1 MVYSNKPYAS
11 VLPYFNFCPR
21 VGVVKT
27 TPLDRALG
35 RFMRVKHSDLFTGM
49 DHFDRKVLDF
59 AELPVFR
66 DLLGDAFFA
75 YYLTHPGRVDPES
88 LPPEYRISQLLLDWM
103 TEQPDAQTARTMTT
117 GSSPASVAAA
127 IHSWRAMLSDEAF
140 ESLRKALEQLQ
151 AMSDAINDLKN
162 EIEKKQ
168 HQQQHK
174 DQHQQEVDDFVD
186 SFGGS
191 DEEEDQ
197 SQQDG
202 DGDAGGD
209 LSDDEMELDSMQSQ
223 YDQRAQEIEDAVNR
237 MMNNPIT
244 DGVMRE
250 IAKDAHEKTEEM
262 VVVAQT
268 WGLDAGDLTVLDMM
282 KIMELS
288 DQSSDIIEKLT
299 ELVGRTEEASN
310 SALERVRESY
320 VGNPSKLGLTQDFS
334 KILPTEMIMLSDKAP
349 KILRTTKVLDWASQG
364 LLGWVVEGEG
374 KSQGSFI
381 AYVDGSWSMRGDRIL
396 AAKAIAFGIAN
407 TLRKDRQENREFV
420 IKLFGSEEDGFV
432 PIDSK
437 SSLEKIAEWA
447 TYALF
452 GGTDFTYCF
461 KDAIEEMKNLHEQEV
476 YGIDLL
482 FITDGQADLEEEQIE
497 AWKKLSENTGAR
509 LMLVLIERQSFQFS
523 KELEELADLVIDI
536 STYDFMNDI
545 EKVAD
550 QIAELTVMPRKEE
563 EVL

>member
-1 MVYSNKPYAS
+1 MYPWQTPNFS
-11 VLPYFNFCPR
+11 FNFCPR
-21 VGVVKT
+21 VGVVQT

-35 RFMRVKHSDLFTGM
+35 RFMRVKHSELFTGM
-49 DHFDRKVLDF
+49 EHFDGKVLDF
-59 AELPVFR
+59 AALPVFR

-75 YYLTHPGRVDPES
+75 YYLAHPEAVPAEN
-88 LPPEYRISQLLLDWM
+88 LPPEYRISQLLLHWM

-151 AMSDAINDLKN
+151 AMADAINDMKQ
-162 EIEKKQ
+162 EIEQKQ
-168 HQQQHK
+168 RREEHK
-174 DQHQQEVDDFVD
+174 EEHQQEVDDFVD
-186 SFGGS
+186 SFGADDDG
-191 DEEEDQ
+191 DEDQ

-202 DGDAGGD
+202 DGDANGD
-209 LSDDEMELDSMQSQ
+209 LSEDEQELDSMQQQ

-244 DGVMRE
+244 DGAMRE
-250 IAKDAHEKTEEM
+250 IAKDAHQKTEEM

-288 DQSSDIIEKLT
+288 DKSSDIVEKLT
-299 ELVGRTEEASN
+299 ELVGRAEEASN

-334 KILPTEMIMLSDKAP
+334 KILPTELIMLSDKAP
-349 KILRTTKVLDWASQG
+349 RVLRTTKVLDWSSQG
-364 LLGWVVEGEG
+364 LLGWTIEGEG

-381 AYVDGSWSMRGDRIL
+381 AYVDGSVSMEGDRIL

-420 IKLFGSEEDGFV
+420 IKLFGAERNGFV

-497 AWKKLSENTGAR
+497 AWKKVSENTGAR
-509 LMLVLIERQSFQFS
+509 LMLVLIERQGWGFS

-550 QIAELTVMPRKEE
+550 QIAALTVMPRKEE
-563 EVL
+563 ETL